1 MKKFLNL
8 VLSFAIIA
16 SFTGCGNNTTENN
29 GNTDSSSDSSVAV
42 NNSEVVNNSESEKDS
57 AAEEE
62 TTEVKRQDYVNMEGV
77 KVAIPKD
84 FTYEPDASY
93 YTTYSGSA
101 STNDKMYYAYDHDIY
116 YGFMDTDMKDYT
128 CKDVPKILEVAEI
141 SMVNDFFDYLREK
154 NVETEEDVEVNGF
167 PFLKQKGTF
176 QVKLDGE
183 DTYRDVYFIGYYG
196 CMNLEYTGGSSVP
209 MMWLI
214 YSEVTDEATKTDMEN
229 VIDNCTAQATFIEE

>member
-1 MKKFLNL
+1 MKKILNL
-8 VLSFAIIA
+8 VLSFAIVA
-16 SFTGCGNNTTENN
+16 SLTGCGGNTAENN
-29 GNTDSSSDSSVAV
+29 GDTDNSSGSLV
-42 NNSEVVNNSESEKDS
+42 VVNNSESEEDS
-57 AAEEE
+57 VVGEE
-62 TTEVKRQDYVNMEGV
+62 TTQAKEQDYINMEGV

-84 FTYEPDASY
+84 FTYEPDANFW
-93 YTTYSGSA
+93 TTYSGSI
-101 STNDKMYYAYDHDIY
+101 STNDKMYYVYVHNLY
-116 YGFMDTDMKDYT
+116 YGLMETDMKDYT
-128 CKDVPKILEVAEI
+128 CKDVPKILEASEIVA
-141 SMVNDFFDYLREK
+141 VDDFFDYLHEK

-176 QVKLDGE
+176 QVILDGE

-229 VIDNCTAQATFIEE
+229 VISDCMKQAMFIEE